1 MDAME
6 AVKIK
11 GWQGKSRCRRKLL
24 VGIDDEY
31 SEVFMAE
38 ILVQTGWNK
47 WIGRQ
52 EKTIEGRNAEI
63 EVSCGEQTM
72 GYNDERKTNG
82 EADMWNQMQLFKHNK
97 VNEVNS
103 VYEDEWNEEMQRYKV
118 MIGTTK
124 PLEQGKMYLK
134 TSYEEEDATTQEKW
148 RIINL

>member
-1 MDAME
+1 MDARE

-24 VGIDDEY
+24 VGLDGEF
-31 SEVFMAE
+31 SEVLMAE

-72 GYNDERKTNG
+72 GYNDKRKTNG
-82 EADMWNQMQLFKHNK
+82 EADMWN
-97 VNEVNS
+97 
-103 VYEDEWNEEMQRYKV
+103 
-118 MIGTTK
+118 
-124 PLEQGKMYLK
+124 
-134 TSYEEEDATTQEKW
+134 
-148 RIINL
+148 